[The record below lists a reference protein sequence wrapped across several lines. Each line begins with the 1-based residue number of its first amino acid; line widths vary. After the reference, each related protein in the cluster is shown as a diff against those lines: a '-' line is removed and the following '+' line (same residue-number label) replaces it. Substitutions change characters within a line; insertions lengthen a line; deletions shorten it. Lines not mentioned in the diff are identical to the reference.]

1 VACAGHSA
9 PEGFLPNTVEAQ
21 GQAFGGWADLVL
33 LSGQEDRRLAG
44 ELIAASADS
53 LWVMSGATVVVVP
66 VTAVA
71 SGQLAG
77 YDPESGQVGG
87 AVALG
92 AISTIS
98 NGAFLI
104 LTAPMWLIGGSIAA
118 NSQGKLGLEDL
129 PPMQWAELGRFAR
142 FPQGIPASLDR
153 RTLRPRT
160 R

>member
-1 VACAGHSA
+1 
-9 PEGFLPNTVEAQ
+9 
-21 GQAFGGWADLVL
+21 VL

-53 LWVMSGATVVVVP
+53 LWVMSEATVVVVP

-118 NSQGKLGLEDL
+118 NSQGKLGSGNSRVVGPAD
-129 PPMQWAELGRFAR
+129 PPTQDAV
-142 FPQGIPASLDR
+142 
-153 RTLRPRT
+153 T
-160 R
+160 RGSYAYHTCLAISDGGGW